1 MKLLAVAAIGLLIVM
16 ACDEGTLDEPS
27 FENAMTV
34 LESLDKHEVK
44 ECSGQIYV
52 TVGATSGISCQLDPS
67 KIPFEIYTFGG
78 PAENLCASNSFCK
91 EASDESEVDETLVM
105 RFFGNV
111 MFVTFNDDNANLA
124 EALVDDLKD

>member
-1 MKLLAVAAIGLLIVM
+1 MKLLVVVAIGLLMVL
-16 ACDEGTLDEPS
+16 ACSERALDEPS

-34 LESLDKHEVK
+34 LESLDKHEVA

-52 TVGATSGISCQLDPS
+52 TVGANSGIRCQLDPS
-67 KIPFEIYTFGG
+67 KIPFEVYTFDG

-91 EASDESEVDETLVM
+91 EASDESEVDETLAM

-124 EALVDDLKD
+124 EALLDDLMD